1 MRILFPTETKITPT
15 NISCKA
21 CPKIRFAKGVD
32 TFEST
37 LKKKPFET
45 LTLKT
50 FETLRKIKYI
60 PEKLDGYYST
70 FFIDKSTKKPVTALI
85 KPTSISNSNGSERY
99 DFYIYNK
106 NEEHKHIG
114 YCLIY
119 VYDKDHDIE
128 PAYVISSQND
138 KYAGMGIRAHQISIE
153 RMLQTSSPNEIINPT
168 ADAEPFHR
176 ACGFEWRKDR
186 ARRMSLTEEALKEWN
201 IFINSGQRIIKN

>member
-1 MRILFPTETKITPT
+1 MRILPPIGTKVSPT

-21 CPKIRFAKGVD
+21 SPKIRLSGGID
-32 TFEST
+32 TFEYT
-37 LKKKPFET
+37 QGKKPFET

-70 FFIDKSTKKPVTALI
+70 YVIDKLTDKPVTALI
-85 KPTSISNSNGSERY
+85 KPTSINNSNGSERY

-106 NEEHKHIG
+106 KGGEPERIG

-119 VYDKDHDIE
+119 VYDKDHE
-128 PAYVISSQND
+128 VYPAYVISPQND

-153 RMLQTSSPNEIINPT
+153 RMMESGSPNEIINPT
-168 ADAEPFHR
+168 AEAEPFHR
-176 ACGFEWRKDR
+176 ACGFEWNKDR
-186 ARRMSLTEEALKEWN
+186 AGRMSISPKAMEEWTE
-201 IFINSGQRIIKN
+201 FINSGQRIIK